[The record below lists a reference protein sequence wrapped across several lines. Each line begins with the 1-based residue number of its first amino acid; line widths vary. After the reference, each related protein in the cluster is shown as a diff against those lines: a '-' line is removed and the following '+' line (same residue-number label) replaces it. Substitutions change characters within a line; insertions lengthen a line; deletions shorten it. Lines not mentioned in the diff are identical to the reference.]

1 MASGDVTKV
10 AVLGRFLLPGG
21 GNTTTGAQ
29 RQNKV
34 LLWGEITCTAADAG
48 ININAS
54 GSVGNHTG
62 WPNALGLDVLDII
75 ECTLKTPDPTGQTM
89 ANDKGYLFSVSHSG
103 WLIHHTEDAGSANP
117 IPITSGDDLVL
128 TFWAI
133 GDKGTEGVL
142 T

>member
-1 MASGDVTKV
+1 
-10 AVLGRFLLPGG
+10 
-21 GNTTTGAQ
+21 
-29 RQNKV
+29 
-34 LLWGEITCTAADAG
+34 
-48 ININAS
+48 
-54 GSVGNHTG
+54 
-62 WPNALGLDVLDII
+62 
-75 ECTLKTPDPTGQTM
+75 M